1 MDFGEAINLIKQ
13 KEKLRRSSWD
23 REKYVCRFDPVDNDG
38 MAKEGTQLVMNAG
51 NDDWLLEPY
60 NPTTRDMFADDWKIL
75 A

>member
-13 KEKLRRSSWD
+13 KEKLRRSDWD
-23 REKYVCRFDPVDNDG
+23 REKYVRRFDPVDNDG

-60 NPTTRDMFADDWKIL
+60 NPTTRDMFADDWEVFK
-75 A
+75 